1 MSPRTVIG
9 SRFAG
14 KVWESGFE
22 ALRQFDADQNGV
34 VEADEL
40 NDLYVWR
47 DADSSGTFEAVVR
60 TGRKDEIIACRER
73 FAGFD
78 LRTAAV
84 RKSGYAREGLLAP
97 FAVFRSHRSRIHLL
111 EFAIR
116 GSFTDRFR
124 GYLSYA
130 GTQQVDPD
138 HRFSGEWRWEM
149 NAQRG
154 RLLLAASGREIRGIV
169 QYEGRHADIINLPL
183 EGVVTDGQAEWQS
196 VSPLGLTRSVV
207 RLSQEFGQTVL
218 HGQAWSTRNG
228 KLQKG
233 SWKAYYAKPLSKR
246 ESWLLAIVMVVLVG
260 VSVWQGVK
268 LRAIQHELKKTYYAE
283 RVRTAQL
290 ILEGEM
296 LSAAYFTATDA
307 QTKRLART
315 YLERL
320 VK

>member
-1 MSPRTVIG
+1 MRRYLHVLGVCLAFLLAGLNVWSEETSPPSVLYVASERHTSLALNYVYFPQFARLGFGTPDAPWHPWFGTRELLTLLYLPGYERGRGQAFEVSPRTVIG
-9 SRFAG
+9 SGFAG

-60 TGRKDEIIACRER
+60 TGRKDEIIACHER

-169 QYEGRHADIINLPL
+169 QYEGRPCGHH
-183 EGVVTDGQAEWQS
+183 Q
-196 VSPLGLTRSVV
+196 
-207 RLSQEFGQTVL
+207 F
-218 HGQAWSTRNG
+218 
-228 KLQKG
+228 
-233 SWKAYYAKPLSKR
+233 
-246 ESWLLAIVMVVLVG
+246 
-260 VSVWQGVK
+260 
-268 LRAIQHELKKTYYAE
+268 
-283 RVRTAQL
+283 
-290 ILEGEM
+290 
-296 LSAAYFTATDA
+296 AA
-307 QTKRLART
+307 
-315 YLERL
+315 
-320 VK
+320 